1 MHLVTLAAVTTTS
14 QPAVAGR
21 TEQQEQ
27 QHGQRPCRH
36 GPSIYQPTSG
46 VVSSDRL
53 RRKWVNVNEWWPVK
67 EGACFAIHG
76 NTIRITLPICAGD
89 ARMQFGWGRV
99 IQLTW
104 PTRLCRQGTIRACV
118 PVAVASNSIYSGIT
132 ISTVKKAARRHRA
145 RRAKVR
151 AAAGRPADQGRIGGA
166 WKGQARRAAWEGREG
181 SSLCRR
187 ANKRGERALQEEAAG
202 RPPGPRPPR
211 SACMVP
217 HAVMHAPNAGPA
229 GRMGN
234 STSSRPQGRETF
246 RGVKAKPDQA
256 SKLFV
261 VPVSQSSSGLL
272 LLLPLTLPP
281 RGAAPQAGRWHWLA
295 REERRGDPK
304 LHAVNFPG
312 RLVRRWL
319 VKTEFVNFEWEWWWW
334 WLRSSTRGA
343 GRSIWLS
350 EGVNWGTHNDKRK
363 CDAEQ
368 HARTGS

>member
-166 WKGQARRAAWEGREG
+166 WKGQARRAAWEEGREG

-234 STSSRPQGRETF
+234 STSSRPQGRETMLV
-246 RGVKAKPDQA
+246 RGVRP
-256 SKLFV
+256 SRIR
-261 VPVSQSSSGLL
+261 
-272 LLLPLTLPP
+272 P
-281 RGAAPQAGRWHWLA
+281 RHFSWCPSPNRARGFYFSCHWHCHQEA
-295 REERRGDPK
+295 QHHRP
-304 LHAVNFPG
+304 
-312 RLVRRWL
+312 
-319 VKTEFVNFEWEWWWW
+319 
-334 WLRSSTRGA
+334 GA
-343 GRSIWLS
+343 G
-350 EGVNWGTHNDKRK
+350 
-363 CDAEQ
+363 
-368 HARTGS
+368 TGSQERKGEAILNCMQWISLVGWYGGD